1 MSSHPGSVRAT
12 VVVDVD
18 SDTAFE
24 VFTDEV
30 AAWYRPIRG
39 APKLD
44 ADELMRFDEPSRRV
58 LRNETEVGRITVW
71 EKGRRLVWVDRRDT
85 EVEVRFE
92 PHGTQTRV
100 TLEHRGLERLSPE
113 DGLSVVQYG
122 WRRLAFQFEEYVQQ
136 KQEES

>member
-18 SDTAFE
+18 PDTAF
-24 VFTDEV
+24 
-30 AAWYRPIRG
+30 
-39 APKLD
+39 
-44 ADELMRFDEPSRRV
+44 
-58 LRNETEVGRITVW
+58 
-71 EKGRRLVWVDRRDT
+71 
-85 EVEVRFE
+85 EVRFE

-122 WRRLAFQFEEYVQQ
+122 WRRLAFQFEEYVKQR
-136 KQEES
+136 QEEL